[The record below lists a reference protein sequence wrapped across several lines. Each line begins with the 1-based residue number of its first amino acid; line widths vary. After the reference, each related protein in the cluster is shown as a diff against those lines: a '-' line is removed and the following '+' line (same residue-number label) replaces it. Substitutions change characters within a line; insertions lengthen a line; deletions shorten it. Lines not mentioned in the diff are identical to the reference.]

1 MSGISTSRLARH
13 ACFPTARC
21 HAGEF
26 RCSTRRPGTVTP
38 VGPLAALH
46 DDWCVRDDHRS
57 CRVVADPIIRRDSR
71 AKKAEGL
78 RGAWLHL
85 AAAPRHLSSF
95 SPSANSISRR
105 VGSSSLGINV
115 GNNLTPTLVTQ
126 RAVRQSLIDA
136 SIHLWTPARPGS
148 TC

>member
-1 MSGISTSRLARH
+1 MASRLARH

-26 RCSTRRPGTVTP
+26 RCSTRRPRCT
-38 VGPLAALH
+38 ALH
-46 DDWCVRDDHRS
+46 DDWCVRGDHRS

-71 AKKAEGL
+71 AKKAEGR